1 MFMRRKRVL
10 PVALLAG
17 VVALGIPAV
26 LLSSDH
32 QDTPEVELNHL
43 CDINDVYA
51 FPSPTTTGNV
61 VLVLTTASPIAAG
74 VADTFDPNKLYQI
87 KIDNNVSAANA
98 RDGIENLVLQF
109 TFKGTGAGQTIS
121 MRGPVAPVS
130 TGTRNKIVN
139 VEPSVTGTINTE
151 LTSGNIKLYAG
162 LKDDPFFL
170 DLAQFFALVPDRRP
184 ATGPLSAIQPVPNP
198 FCFRDAGS
206 AVDYLRGYNCLAIVV
221 EMPAA
226 MLTGTGNGEIGIW
239 ATTSR

>member
-1 MFMRRKRVL
+1 MFMNRKRVL

-17 VVALGIPAV
+17 VVALGLPA
-26 LLSSDH
+26 LLLGSDH

-51 FPSPTTTGNV
+51 FPSPTTAGNI
-61 VLVLTTASPIAAG
+61 VLVLTTASPIAGG
-74 VADTFDPNKLYQI
+74 VADSFDPDKLYQI

-109 TFKGTGAGQTIS
+109 TFKGTGASQTVS

-130 TGTRNKIVN
+130 TGPNNKIVN
-139 VEPSVTGTINTE
+139 VEPSVSGAVNTT

-184 ATGPLSAIQPVPNP
+184 ATGPLSVVQTTPNP
-198 FCFRDAGS
+198 FCFRAAGV
-206 AVDYLRGYNCLAIVV
+206 ATDYLQGFNCLAIVV
-221 EMPAA
+221 ELPAS
-226 MLTGTGNGEIGIW
+226 MLTGAGNGKIGIW
-239 ATTSR
+239 ATNSR